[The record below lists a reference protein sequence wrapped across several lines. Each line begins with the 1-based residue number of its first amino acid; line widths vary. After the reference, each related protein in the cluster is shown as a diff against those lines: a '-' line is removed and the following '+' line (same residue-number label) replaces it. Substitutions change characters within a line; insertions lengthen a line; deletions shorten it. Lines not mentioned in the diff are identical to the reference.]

1 MPPAQAAKVMF
12 GVGVFLGLFFG
23 IRFFRSFKVMPG
35 GIMTVLRYQ
44 VPVQIVVNG
53 SGYAIYKYGRELGF
67 F

>member
-1 MPPAQAAKVMF
+1 MF

-35 GIMTVLRYQ
+35 GIMTALRYQ
-44 VPVQIVVNG
+44 FSVQIVVDG